1 MVAFPYL
8 ILPCVLL
15 DLFLW
20 FGPHLVIPSIIQ
32 VVSTSLTPPAGVDPM
47 VVEQLSLFKE
57 SFLELAAHYNLF
69 SSLSTLPAGLP
80 FNLVFGL
87 IASLSV
93 GLPSLIAIKLPLA
106 TPLGLSTQV
115 QLAQDASALWIWAGL
130 SLIGMVLGTLYLRQ
144 IARGHAA
151 EVSEVSFWKT
161 LARLLIMTIL
171 GYLISMIA
179 LFGSMLIGSVDA
191 LLYLGMPI
199 LFVGAIYLSFTS
211 HGVIRYGFG
220 LRQAM
225 RESIRVVR
233 WNFFSS
239 MGFLLSVFLIAWV
252 GATQVW
258 SLPDDG
264 SWYLLLA
271 IVGHAF
277 VSTTILSASY
287 AYYLSRREWM
297 VGLAEEIR
305 RQHALAEENI
315 DSGSIQSIRRT
326 HLGKAVSKG

>member
-1 MVAFPYL
+1 MR
-8 ILPCVLL
+8 
-15 DLFLW
+15 
-20 FGPHLVIPSIIQ
+20 LV
-32 VVSTSLTPPAGVDPM
+32 G
-47 VVEQLSLFKE
+47 
-57 SFLELAAHYNLF
+57 
-69 SSLSTLPAGLP
+69 
-80 FNLVFGL
+80 
-87 IASLSV
+87 
-93 GLPSLIAIKLPLA
+93 
-106 TPLGLSTQV
+106 
-115 QLAQDASALWIWAGL
+115 
-130 SLIGMVLGTLYLRQ
+130 
-144 IARGHAA
+144 
-151 EVSEVSFWKT
+151 
-161 LARLLIMTIL
+161 MTIL
-171 GYLISMIA
+171 GYLVSIIA
-179 LFGSMLIGSVDA
+179 LLGSMLIGSVDA

-277 VSTTILSASY
+277 VSTTLLSASF

-297 VGLAEEIR
+297 VGVAEEIR
-305 RQHALAEENI
+305 RQHALTEEKD
-315 DSGSIQSIRRT
+315 DSGTIQSIRRT
-326 HLGKAVSKG
+326 PLDKAVSEG